1 MLICIC
7 GKEASFHCTSCNPK
21 VNLCLTCIAGH
32 LTQNTEDC
40 IKPLK
45 LKQSGANICGICN
58 VEKAVKLGV
67 SDLGSEKV
75 CKTCKLKFDV
85 FIDLKWSNVISKLSD
100 IENLS
105 IRQSALS
112 QLNKELD
119 QAQLYSVAAGT
130 LNNYKHDIYQI
141 IDFIFAEKQK
151 EITQQSSMNNKIITK
166 IKKEASEQILQK
178 EFDLSTEGGQLLNK
192 KIQGKPIDI
201 SHLNPTLILPDPQSL
216 HSMINSFLSKIVISE
231 NKPEEKSVFL
241 FTPGKNVL
249 VKISL
254 GELQKTEFVF
264 DKIWNFEAS
273 WIQLD
278 SGDLLICGGNGR
290 DSSEVLQI
298 NIKSKSIR
306 ALPSFRGSA
315 GHSLVQVG
323 KSVYAFGG
331 TKEFIS
337 EKFLVNDEK
346 WVNITPSPVKIQRAS
361 TCILNERILLT
372 GGETDKIYSYDYEKD
387 TYGTFEFNLDGFFV
401 KNKIIFVHEDKLLCL
416 AGDKIFVNRVGNKS
430 KLEEFNVNDRDWWTY
445 SAPVIHNRCA
455 YFIKYFVRNL
465 WRLDLDT
472 MKLSEI
478 TISSIS

>member
-21 VNLCLTCIAGH
+21 VNLCLTCITGH
-32 LTQNTEDC
+32 LAQNTDDC

-45 LKQSGANICGICN
+45 LKQSGANICEICN
-58 VEKAVKLGV
+58 TEKAVKLGV
-67 SDLGSEKV
+67 SDTGSEKV
-75 CKTCKLKFDV
+75 CRTCKLNFDV

-119 QAQLYSVAAGT
+119 QVQLYSVVADT

-141 IDFIFAEKQK
+141 IDSIFAEKQK
-151 EITQQSSMNNKIITK
+151 EIAQQSSMNNKLIAK
-166 IKKEASEQILQK
+166 IRKEASEQILQK
-178 EFDLSTEGGQLLNK
+178 EFDLSTEGGQLLCK
-192 KIQGKPIDI
+192 KIQGKPMDI
-201 SHLNPTLILPDPQSL
+201 SHLTPTLILPDPQSL
-216 HSMINSFLSKIVISE
+216 QSVITSFLSKITISE

-273 WIQLD
+273 WTQLD
-278 SGDLLICGGNGR
+278 SGDLFICGGNGR

-298 NIKSKSIR
+298 SIKNKSIR
-306 ALPSFRGSA
+306 ALPSFRGRA

-323 KSVYAFGG
+323 KSIYVFGG
-331 TKEFIS
+331 TKEFVT
-337 EKFLVNDEK
+337 EKFLLKDEK
-346 WVNITPSPVKIQRAS
+346 WVNLTAAPVKIQRAS
-361 TCILNERILLT
+361 TCIINEGILLT
-372 GGETDKIYSYDYEKD
+372 GGETDKIYLYDYEKD
-387 TYGTFEFNLDGFFV
+387 LYRNIEFNLDGLFV
-401 KNKIIFVHEDKLLCL
+401 KNKIIFVHEDRLLCL
-416 AGDKIFVNRVGNKS
+416 AGDKIFISKFENKS
-430 KLEEFNVNDRDWWTY
+430 KLEEFTVNDRDWWTY